1 VGGRR
6 MNTRTIGITGLIGV
20 GLAIATAL
28 QARSASVATTAPRQP
43 LADSPGDVAAEGRVV
58 TYPGAEVRISAER
71 GGRLVLLPVQEG
83 ERVRKGQVLAEIES
97 DELRAAL
104 AEARARVAEAG
115 AEVRLAELS
124 RERRLKLLAQQIV
137 SAHDADEADRD
148 LDRARARAV
157 AARADAAR
165 YEAQLGKSRILAPLT
180 GTVTARHVDAGETV
194 ETGDAVV
201 TVADLDRL
209 RIEGEAD
216 EADAGSLAVG
226 AGVAITADG
235 YPGQAWKGRVEEVA
249 DSVTLRKLKPQD
261 PSRPTDTRILAVKV
275 AFVEATPLRLG
286 TTVELKIRAA
296 R

>member
-1 VGGRR
+1 
-6 MNTRTIGITGLIGV
+6 MKTRTIVITGLIGL
-20 GLAIATAL
+20 GLAVATVL
-28 QARSASVATTAPRQP
+28 QARSAAVVATAPGARTTTAAAR
-43 LADSPGDVAAEGRVV
+43 AVAAEGRVV
-58 TYPGAEVRISAER
+58 TYPGAEVRVSAER
-71 GGRLVLLPVQEG
+71 GGRLVRLEVQEG
-83 ERVRKGQVLAEIES
+83 DPVREGQVLAEIES

-104 AEARARVAEAG
+104 SEARGRVAEAE
-115 AEVRLAELS
+115 AEVRLAELN

-148 LDRARARAV
+148 LERARARVV
-157 AARADAAR
+157 AARAEAVR
-165 YEAQLGKSRILAPLT
+165 YEAQLRKSRILAPLS

-209 RIEGEAD
+209 RVDAEAD

-226 AGVAITADG
+226 ALAAITADG
-235 YPGQAWKGRVEEVA
+235 YPGREWRGRVEEVA
-249 DSVTLRKLKPQD
+249 DSVTLRRLKPQD

-275 AFVEATPLRLG
+275 AFEEPSPLRLG
-286 TTVELKIRAA
+286 TTVELKIRVAA

>member
-1 VGGRR
+1 
-6 MNTRTIGITGLIGV
+6 MKTRTIGITASIGL
-20 GLAIATAL
+20 GLAVATAF
-28 QARSASVATTAPRQP
+28 QARSAAVTATAPRV
-43 LADSPGDVAAEGRVV
+43 AAAAGAAGHDVAAEGRVV
-58 TYPGAEVRISAER
+58 TYPGAEVRVSAER
-71 GGRLVLLPVQEG
+71 GGRIVRLDVQEG
-83 ERVRKGQVLAEIES
+83 DPVRAGQVLAEIES

-104 AEARARVAEAG
+104 AEARGRVSEAE
-115 AEVRLAELS
+115 AEVRLAELV
-124 RERRLKLLAQQIV
+124 RDRRRRLLAEQIV

-148 LDRARARAV
+148 LDRARARIV
-157 AARADAAR
+157 AAQADAAR
-165 YEAQLGKSRILAPLT
+165 YEAQLRKSRIVAPLS

-201 TVADLDRL
+201 TVADLRRL
-209 RIEGEAD
+209 RVDAEAD

-226 AGVAITADG
+226 SAAAITADG

-275 AFVEATPLRLG
+275 AFDEPSPLRLG

-296 R
+296 SR

>member
-1 VGGRR
+1 MER
-6 MNTRTIGITGLIGV
+6 RTIGITASIGL
-20 GLAIATAL
+20 GLAVATVL
-28 QARSASVATTAPRQP
+28 QARSAAVTATAPRV
-43 LADSPGDVAAEGRVV
+43 AGGAGSARGEVAAEGRVV
-58 TYPGAEVRISAER
+58 TYPGAEVRVSAER
-71 GGRLVLLPVQEG
+71 GGRLVRLDVQEG
-83 ERVRKGQVLAEIES
+83 DMVRKGQVLAEIES

-104 AEARARVAEAG
+104 AEARGRVGEAEAE
-115 AEVRLAELS
+115 ARLTELNRDRRRQLLAE
-124 RERRLKLLAQQIV
+124 RIV

-148 LDRARARAV
+148 LDRAQARMA
-157 AARADAAR
+157 AARAELAR
-165 YEAQLGKSRILAPLT
+165 DEAQLRKSRIVAPLS

-201 TVADLDRL
+201 TVADLGRL
-209 RIEGEAD
+209 RVDGEAD

-226 AGVAITADG
+226 SAASITADG
-235 YPGQAWKGRVEEVA
+235 YPGQAWRGRVEEVA

-275 AFVEATPLRLG
+275 AFEEPSPLRLG